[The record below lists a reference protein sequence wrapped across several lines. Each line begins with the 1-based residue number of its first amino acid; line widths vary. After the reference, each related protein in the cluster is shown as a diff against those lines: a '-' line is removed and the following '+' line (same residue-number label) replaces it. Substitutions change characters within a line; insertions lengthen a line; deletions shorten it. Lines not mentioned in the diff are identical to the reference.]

1 MQACNIRRLLRKAI
15 FNPILI
21 KFKSLLSLQ
30 SKIGVSSKH
39 LQNTTV
45 ILEFYLFIFCIWGFC
60 VTQWRPNTYIFAFL
74 PNTQCFFYTETV

>member
-1 MQACNIRRLLRKAI
+1 MQACYIWRLLRKAI
-15 FNPILI
+15 FDPILI
-21 KFKSLLSLQ
+21 KFKTLLSLR
-30 SKIGVSSKH
+30 SKIGVSSKN

-74 PNTQCFFYTETV
+74 PNTQCFFVTETV